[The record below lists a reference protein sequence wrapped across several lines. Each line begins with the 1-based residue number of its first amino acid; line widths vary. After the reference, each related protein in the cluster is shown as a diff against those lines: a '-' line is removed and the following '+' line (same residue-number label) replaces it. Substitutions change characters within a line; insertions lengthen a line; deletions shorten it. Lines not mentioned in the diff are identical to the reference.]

1 MQPHLFSN
9 FEIQKHY
16 QIKRKF
22 NGAFSRN
29 NLPKIKHGTFET
41 NLDNY
46 KSTRT
51 HGIALHVNDDN
62 VTYFDSF
69 GVEHIA

>member
-16 QIKRKF
+16 QIKPKF
-22 NGAFSRN
+22 NGAFSGN
-29 NLPKIKHGTFET
+29 NLPKIKDGTFET

-46 KSTRT
+46 KINQNAW
-51 HGIALHVNDDN
+51 G
-62 VTYFDSF
+62 SF
-69 GVEHIA
+69 AC

>member
-16 QIKRKF
+16 QIKPKF
-22 NGAFSRN
+22 NGAFSGN
-29 NLPKIKHGTFET
+29 NLPKIKDGTFET

-51 HGIALHVNDDN
+51 HG
-62 VTYFDSF
+62 
-69 GVEHIA
+69 